1 MNNNIPGGYSFPY
14 WGPFIFRTKVSRP
27 DLIWMSRFI
36 DKKHQKK
43 RAKDKLMIGATGK
56 EFNVS
61 WEWLNSSVDLMK
73 DLQPYLNLY
82 REAHFNYYNR
92 KIDNID
98 CISSWINFM
107 KAGEVSPQHTHND
120 CTLSCVLYLKVP
132 KQLKK
137 ENADHNGKSAGPGC
151 ISFHYSE
158 PREHSITQYSL
169 FPEERDLLIF
179 PSNVRHEVLPFKSK
193 GQRISIAAN
202 FK

>member
-14 WGPFIFRTKVSRP
+14 WGPFIFRTKVSRTE
-27 DLIWMSRFI
+27 LTWMSRFI

-43 RAKDKLMIGATGK
+43 REKDKLMIGATGK
-56 EFNVS
+56 EFN
-61 WEWLNSSVDLMK
+61 
-73 DLQPYLNLY
+73 
-82 REAHFNYYNR
+82 EAHFTYYNR
-92 KIDNID
+92 RIDNID

-107 KAGEVSPQHTHND
+107 KAGEVTPQHIHND

-137 ENADHNGKSAGPGC
+137 ENADHNSKSAGPGC

-193 GQRISIAAN
+193 GQRISIGAN